1 MRYGDPESPR
11 RGTSPADGGY
21 LTGVASAPAS
31 SSSARAAPVD
41 ELDGG
46 WNVTKTAMLAT
57 HLALSIAH
65 VFAVFASRSE
75 GGGGGAESDG
85 GADAKD
91 PASSS
96 SYEYSPA
103 VVVLLA
109 ETMKWCFSAFMFAR
123 ECRANAG
130 DFWVTRVK
138 DDVVEATRDYRALR
152 FAVPAAVYLAE
163 NHIRFVVLKQLATP
177 ITWVVFA
184 HVEIP
189 VVAIMSWWLLRRP
202 ISRTQWLAI
211 FFLLDG
217 VMSSEIALCHSKP
230 GGSVESCE
238 GANAYPIGALA
249 LVLLCSVLAAFAGIA
264 TEHTYKGEYHV
275 SIHLQ
280 NAQLYAFG
288 VFGNFLLAM
297 ARDWDRVADGDALK
311 GFGFGA
317 WAVVITLA
325 AFGLVTSVVVKHLSN
340 IAKVFNSAF
349 GIVVTAALSWMFLG
363 VRLSLPFALSAAIV
377 VGSLYLFYGG
387 DGGEGRGARGG
398 SVLGPG
404 SGGGAGVIQRLRAG
418 VGVGVGGGGGAGGR
432 NKRTNGDQS
441 DEARH
446 LI

>member
-1 MRYGDPESPR
+1 M
-11 RGTSPADGGY
+11 
-21 LTGVASAPAS
+21 
-31 SSSARAAPVD
+31 D

-75 GGGGGAESDG
+75 GGAGGGESDA

-109 ETMKWCFSAFMFAR
+109 EMIKWCFSAFMFAR

-130 DFWVTRVK
+130 DFWLTRVK
-138 DDVVEATRDYRALR
+138 DEVVEATRDYRALR

-163 NHIRFVVLKQLATP
+163 NHIRFLVLKQLATP

-217 VMSSEIALCHSKP
+217 VMSSEIALWPMTS
-230 GGSVESCE
+230 SVY
-238 GANAYPIGALA
+238 NRR
-249 LVLLCSVLAAFAGIA
+249 AA
-264 TEHTYKGEYHV
+264 
-275 SIHLQ
+275 
-280 NAQLYAFG
+280 
-288 VFGNFLLAM
+288 
-297 ARDWDRVADGDALK
+297 
-311 GFGFGA
+311 
-317 WAVVITLA
+317 
-325 AFGLVTSVVVKHLSN
+325 
-340 IAKVFNSAF
+340 
-349 GIVVTAALSWMFLG
+349 
-363 VRLSLPFALSAAIV
+363 
-377 VGSLYLFYGG
+377 
-387 DGGEGRGARGG
+387 
-398 SVLGPG
+398 
-404 SGGGAGVIQRLRAG
+404 
-418 VGVGVGGGGGAGGR
+418 
-432 NKRTNGDQS
+432 
-441 DEARH
+441 
-446 LI
+446 